1 MATVA
6 HAFSPKEWKVG
17 IVSDAINAGAT
28 GIGSTMYQLDV
39 DSIGFPSLNVN
50 QKLDVRS
57 GAGRTFKDEDFFQ
70 DNVMR
75 AVEISLSGT
84 LHNDAGHKLLAQNIC
99 NDVTT
104 DITVAT
110 GSNTELSQKYGAAV
124 LNAASSLTL
133 VMQPSD
139 VSNQQGLE
147 FFGCVVT
154 AFSITAEGSADGGQY
169 KWSATLQTG
178 KKPDLASTAS
188 PTITAYANTTIPLLS
203 SSSGHKVFNV
213 DVILSSFTTSIESP
227 AVFTGVASDG
237 YQVVSRGA
245 EISVTADAQVKYD
258 GNTKGF
264 VNSFDTQTGATLAT
278 QISAGNMFVITN
290 NNDFGVDI
298 QNGIFTNVALA
309 EGDLMMLDCSI
320 KSVDDGSTALVTFD
334 VSA

>member
-17 IVSDAINAGAT
+17 IVSDATNAGAT
-28 GIGSTMYQLDV
+28 GIGSTLNQLDV
-39 DSIGFPSLNVN
+39 DSIGFPSLNVI

-57 GAGRTFKDEDFFQ
+57 GAGRTLKDEDFFQ
-70 DNVMR
+70 DNILR

-84 LHNDAGHKLLAQNIC
+84 LHNDTGHKLLAQNIC
-99 NDVTT
+99 NDVSG
-104 DITVAT
+104 DISVAT
-110 GSNTELSQKYGAAV
+110 GFAPASQKYGSAV
-124 LNAASSLTL
+124 SNSASSLTL

-139 VSNQQGLE
+139 VTNQQGLE

-154 AFSITAEGSADGGQY
+154 AFSITAEGATDGGQY

-188 PTITAYANTTIPLLS
+188 PTITAYANTDIPLLS
-203 SSSGHKVFNV
+203 SSSGHKVFNT
-213 DVILSSFTTSIESP
+213 DVILSSFTASLENP

-237 YQVVSRGA
+237 YEVVSRGV
-245 EISVTADAQVKYD
+245 EMSVAIDAQVKYD

-264 VNSFDTQTGATLAT
+264 INSFDTQ
-278 QISAGNMFVITN
+278 SAALSGNMFVITN
-290 NNDFGVDI
+290 NNAFGVDV
-298 QNGIFTNVALA
+298 QNGVLTNVALS

-320 KSVDDGSTALVTFD
+320 KSVDDGTDALITFD

>member
-17 IVSDAINAGAT
+17 IVSDATNAGAT

-39 DSIGFPSLNVN
+39 DSIGFPSLNAT

-57 GAGRTFKDEDFFQ
+57 GVGRTFKDEDFFQ
-70 DNVMR
+70 DSILR
-75 AVEISLSGT
+75 TVEISLSGT
-84 LHNDAGHKLLAQNIC
+84 LHNDAGHKLLLQNIC
-99 NDVTT
+99 NDASG
-104 DITVAT
+104 DIAVAT
-110 GSNTELSQKYGAAV
+110 GFTAASQKYGAAV
-124 LNAASSLTL
+124 DSAISSLTL

-154 AFSITAEGSADGGQY
+154 AFSITAEGDADGGQY

-178 KKPDLASTAS
+178 KKPDLASTAA
-188 PTITAYANTTIPLLS
+188 PTISAYANTDIPLLS

-213 DVILSSFTTSIESP
+213 DVILSSFTASLENS

-237 YQVVSRGA
+237 YEVVSRGA
-245 EISVTADAQVKYD
+245 EIAVSVETQVKYD

-264 VNSFDTQTGATLAT
+264 VNSFDTQ
-278 QISAGNMFVITN
+278 SAALSGNMFVITN
-290 NNDFGVDI
+290 NNAFGIDV
-298 QNGIFTNVALA
+298 QNGVFTNVALA
-309 EGDLMMLDCSI
+309 EGDLMMLDCAI
-320 KSVDDGSTALVTFD
+320 KSVDDGTDALITFD
-334 VSA
+334 VSS

>member
-28 GIGSTMYQLDV
+28 GIGSTMNQLDV
-39 DSIGFPSLNVN
+39 DSIGFPSLNVT

-57 GAGRTFKDEDFFQ
+57 GAGRTLKDEDFFQ
-70 DNVMR
+70 DNILR

-84 LHNDAGHKLLAQNIC
+84 LHNDTGHKLLAQNIC

-104 DITVAT
+104 DIAVAS
-110 GSNTELSQKYGAAV
+110 GFSPASQKYGSAV
-124 LNAASSLTL
+124 ANSASSLTL

-139 VSNQQGLE
+139 VTNQQGLE

-154 AFSITAEGSADGGQY
+154 AFSITAEGNSDGGQY

-188 PTITAYANTTIPLLS
+188 PSITAYANTDIPLLS
-203 SSSGHKVFNV
+203 SSSGHKVFNT
-213 DVILSSFTTSIESP
+213 DVILASFTTAIESP

-237 YQVVSRGA
+237 YEVVSRGA
-245 EISVTADAQVKYD
+245 EISVTAEAQVKYD
-258 GNTKGF
+258 GNTKGLI
-264 VNSFDTQTGATLAT
+264 NSFDTQ
-278 QISAGNMFVITN
+278 SAALSGNMLVITN
-290 NNDFGVDI
+290 NNAFGVDI
-298 QNGIFTNVALA
+298 QNGVFTNVALS

-320 KSVDDGSTALVTFD
+320 KSVDDGTDALITFD

>member
-17 IVSDAINAGAT
+17 VVTDATNAGAT

-39 DSIGFPSLNVN
+39 DSVGFPSLNVN

-57 GAGRTFKDEDFFQ
+57 GASRTFKDEDFFQ

-99 NDVTT
+99 NDVSG
-104 DITVAT
+104 DIAVASGFT
-110 GSNTELSQKYGAAV
+110 ASSQTYGSAVTNT
-124 LNAASSLTL
+124 ASSLTL

-154 AFSITAEGSADGGQY
+154 AFSITAEGNADGGQY

-213 DVILSSFTTSIESP
+213 NVILSSFTASIESP

-245 EISVTADAQVKYD
+245 EINVTADAQVKYD

-264 VNSFDTQTGATLAT
+264 VSSFDTQS
-278 QISAGNMFVITN
+278 SALSGNMLVITN
-290 NNDFGVDI
+290 NNAFGVDM
-298 QNGIFTNVALA
+298 QNGVFTNVALA

-320 KSVDDGSTALVTFD
+320 KSVDDGSDALITFD